1 MRRITYLILISW
13 AFCFYVSPALAQLD
27 ANSFYL
33 DLNGRRQAGII
44 CPEGNTLGSLPPLS
58 GSSQLEEAAQRHA
71 DDLALSGS
79 TSNTGSDGST
89 FSQRIEDTGY
99 PLGFATQ
106 LLFFSNSPLTN
117 EQLLDGWIGDAPNC
131 DALIGDFEFGT
142 RAYTDV
148 GIAVNSDPGSAFAY
162 NYVLLLALPEELPY
176 YLDADGDGYG
186 DPDHS
191 VVAAIPPAGYVL
203 DNTDC
208 NDADASVFPSAP
220 ELCDGLDNNC
230 DGAVDENLSCLGL
243 ASLTPE
249 LTEVTQGTQVPYT
262 VALGSAVPSDQDGEE
277 VSISVDLEGV
287 TVTSFNVFIPGGSSS
302 AVFLYTPSEVG
313 VYTVVASFEGEVLV
327 ATLNSTQGE
336 RNYYHD
342 NDQDGYGDP
351 NDFVIAT
358 SPPPGYVDNGQDCN
372 DNDPAINPAAIE
384 TCDAI
389 DNNCNGAVDEGL
401 LCEDDFYSALNAR
414 RAAGIVCPEGNNL
427 GSLPPLSVSAQL
439 EEAAQRH
446 ADDLALSG
454 STSNTGSDGS
464 TFSQRIEDTGYPVG
478 FATQLLFF
486 SHSALTNE
494 QLLDG
499 WIGDAPNCDAL
510 IGDFEFGTR
519 AYTDVGIAVNDDPGS
534 TFAYN
539 YVLLLALREELPYY
553 LDADGD
559 GFGDASHF
567 VLAAEAPSGYVDNDL
582 DCDDS
587 NSAVNPEAAEICDG
601 VDNNCDGSVDEGVL
615 NIFFADTDSDGFGDP
630 NNSVQACSAPPGFVA
645 DNTDCNDADG
655 SINPASTEVCDGVD
669 NDCDGSVDE
678 GVLNIFFA
686 DTDSDG
692 FGDPNNSTQSCSA
705 PPGFVADNTD
715 CHDADPDI
723 NPGAIEVCDG
733 VDNDC
738 DGSVDE
744 GVLNIF
750 FADTD
755 GDGFGDPNNSTQSCS
770 APPGFVA
777 DNTDCNDAD
786 PNINPAATEV
796 CDGVDNDCDGSVDEG
811 VLNTFFADTDS
822 DGFGDPNNSTQSC
835 SAPPG
840 FVADNTDCNDAD
852 GSINPGAPEICDGV
866 DNNCD
871 GNIDEGVLNIFFAD
885 TDSDGFGDP
894 NNSTQSCSAPPGF
907 VADNTDCNDADPN
920 INPGAIEVCD
930 GVDNDCDGLID
941 DQDPSVTGQSTW
953 FADADGDLFGDPDV
967 SVVACNQPPGFV
979 ADNTDCNDADPNINP
994 GAQEIC
1000 DGIDN
1005 DCDGL
1010 IDDNDPSVAGQSTWF
1025 ADADGDL
1032 FGNPGVSVL
1041 ACNQPPGF
1049 VADNTDCNDA
1059 DPNINP
1065 AAQEICDGIDND
1077 CDGLIDDDDP
1087 SVAGQSTWFADADGD
1102 LFGDPDVSVVACNQP
1117 PGFVAD
1123 NTDCHDADPNINPV
1137 AQEICDGIDNDCD
1150 GLIDDD
1156 DPSVTGQPTWYA
1168 DVDGDGFGDPNVS
1181 LLACVV
1187 PAGYVAD
1194 ASDNCPFDANK
1205 IEPGA
1210 CGCGVVDL
1218 GTDADKDGI
1227 DDGCDPVFSV
1237 GSAAQALADLV
1248 LGMEPKAGIGKALT
1262 TKLEEAQNYCSNGD
1276 PSDAVGV
1283 LGAFINQT
1291 NAKRGKEFSD
1301 AEADLLIAEANTIIA
1316 AIEAGE
1322 SDCFSAARL
1331 DSDEEGLQPGVEID
1345 HGSYPNPFNT
1355 STLIHFNL
1363 LTSSKVSLAIYD
1375 LYGNR
1380 VAYLVNDTLPAGNHE
1395 FTWEATGYSMG
1406 IYFYQL
1412 RIGEAISI
1420 RKLVLSK
1427 D

>member
-1 MRRITYLILISW
+1 MRRITYLTLISW

-33 DLNGRRQAGII
+33 DLNGRRQTGII

-99 PLGFATQ
+99 PLGVATQ
-106 LLFFSNSPLTN
+106 LLFFSQSSLTN
-117 EQLLDGWIGDAPNC
+117 EQLLDGWIGDAPHCN
-131 DALIGDFEFGT
+131 ALIGDFESGT
-142 RAYTDV
+142 AAYTDV
-148 GIAVNSDPGSAFAY
+148 GIAVNDDPGSAFAY
-162 NYVLLLALPEELPY
+162 NYVLLLASREELTY

-191 VVAAIPPAGYVL
+191 VVASIPPTGYVL

-208 NDADASVFPSAP
+208 NDEDASVFPSAP
-220 ELCDGLDNNC
+220 ELCDGLDNDC

-249 LTEVTQGTQVPYT
+249 LTEVTQGTQVLYT
-262 VALGSAVPSDQDGEE
+262 VALGSAVPADQDGEE
-277 VSISVDLEGV
+277 VSISVDLVGV
-287 TVTSFNVFIPGGSSS
+287 NVTTFNVFIPGGSSS
-302 AVFLYTPSEVG
+302 AVFPYTPTEVG
-313 VYTVVASFEGEVLV
+313 IYTVMASFEGEVLV

-336 RNYYHD
+336 RNYYRD

-358 SPPPGYVDNGQDCN
+358 FPPPGYVDNAQDCN

-464 TFSQRIEDTGYPVG
+464 TFSQRIEDTGYPLG

-494 QLLDG
+494 QLLNG
-499 WIGDAPNCDAL
+499 WIGDAPHCNAL

-534 TFAYN
+534 IFAYN

-587 NSAVNPEAAEICDG
+587 NPAVNPEAVEICDG
-601 VDNNCDGSVDEGVL
+601 IDNNCDGNIDEGVAL
-615 NIFFADTDSDGFGDP
+615 GTFFADTDEDGFGDP
-630 NNSVQACSAPPGFVA
+630 NNSVLACS
-645 DNTDCNDADG
+645 T
-655 SINPASTEVCDGVD
+655 
-669 NDCDGSVDE
+669 
-678 GVLNIFFA
+678 
-686 DTDSDG
+686 
-692 FGDPNNSTQSCSA
+692 
-705 PPGFVADNTD
+705 
-715 CHDADPDI
+715 
-723 NPGAIEVCDG
+723 
-733 VDNDC
+733 
-738 DGSVDE
+738 
-744 GVLNIF
+744 
-750 FADTD
+750 
-755 GDGFGDPNNSTQSCS
+755 
-770 APPGFVA
+770 PPGFVA

-786 PNINPAATEV
+786 PNINPGATEV

-822 DGFGDPNNSTQSC
+822 DGFGDPNNSVQAC
-835 SAPPG
+835 SPPPG

-852 GSINPGAPEICDGV
+852 PNINPGATEVCDGV
-866 DNNCD
+866 DNDCD
-871 GNIDEGVLNIFFAD
+871 VSVDEGVLNTFFAD

-894 NNSTQSCSAPPGF
+894 NNSVSACSPPPGFVADNTDCNDADPNINPGATEVCDGVDNDCDVSVDEGVSNTFFADTDSDGFGDPNNSVSACSAPPGF

-920 INPGAIEVCD
+920 INPGAAEVCDGVDNNCDGNIDEGVAPGTFFADTDSDGFGDPNNSVLACSTPPGFVADNTDCNDADPNINPGATEVCD
-930 GVDNDCDGLID
+930 GVDNDCDG
-941 DQDPSVTGQSTW
+941 SVDEGVLNTF
-953 FADADGDLFGDPDV
+953 FADTDSDGFGDPNNSVQACSPPPGFVADNTDCNDADPNINPGATEVCDGVDNDCDV
-967 SVVACNQPPGFV
+967 SVDEGVLNTFFADTDSDGFGDPNNSVSACSAPPGFV

-1000 DGIDN
+1000 DG
-1005 DCDGL
+1005 
-1010 IDDNDPSVAGQSTWF
+1010 F
-1025 ADADGDL
+1025 
-1032 FGNPGVSVL
+1032 
-1041 ACNQPPGF
+1041 
-1049 VADNTDCNDA
+1049 
-1059 DPNINP
+1059 
-1065 AAQEICDGIDND
+1065 
-1077 CDGLIDDDDP
+1077 
-1087 SVAGQSTWFADADGD
+1087 
-1102 LFGDPDVSVVACNQP
+1102 
-1117 PGFVAD
+1117 
-1123 NTDCHDADPNINPV
+1123 
-1137 AQEICDGIDNDCD
+1137 DNDCD

-1205 IEPGA
+1205 IEPDA
-1210 CGCGVVDL
+1210 CGCGVADH

-1227 DDGCDPVFSV
+1227 DDGCDPVFNV

-1248 LGMEPKAGIGKALT
+1248 IGMAPKAGIGNALT
-1262 TKLEEAQNYCSNGD
+1262 TKLEEALNYCSSGD
-1276 PSDAVGV
+1276 PSDALGV
-1283 LGAFINQT
+1283 LGAYINQT

-1331 DSDEEGLQPGVEID
+1331 DSDEEGLQPSAEID

-1363 LTSSKVSLAIYD
+1363 SSSSKVSLAIYD

-1380 VAYLVNDTLPAGNHE
+1380 VAHLVDDTLPAGNHK
-1395 FTWEATGYSMG
+1395 FTWEASGYSTG

-1412 RIGEAISI
+1412 RIGEAIAI